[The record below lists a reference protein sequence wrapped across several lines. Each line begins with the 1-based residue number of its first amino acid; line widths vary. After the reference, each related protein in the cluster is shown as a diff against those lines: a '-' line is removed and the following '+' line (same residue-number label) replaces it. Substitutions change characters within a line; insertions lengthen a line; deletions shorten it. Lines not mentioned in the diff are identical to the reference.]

1 MYKKI
6 LMRVAIGLTTCG
18 LLAISVAATYE
29 TYGRDADLLREK
41 LQNAVEAGYITQEQ
55 SRQEMELMSK
65 RKSNRG
71 KYWDIDSLTKQLQ
84 AAVEAVKITQ
94 EQADEKLE
102 KIHSMK
108 DESLKDRKPNYS
120 RKSIP

>member
-55 SRQEMELMSK
+55 SQQKMELMSN

-71 KYWDIDSLTKQLQ
+71 KYWDIDSLSKQLQ
-84 AAVEAVKITQ
+84 AAVEAGKITQ
-94 EQADEKLE
+94 EQADEKME

-108 DESLKDRKPNYS
+108 DESLKARKPHNS

>member
-29 TYGRDADLLREK
+29 TYGRDSDLLQEK
-41 LQNAVEAGYITQEQ
+41 LQNAVEVGTITREQ
-55 SRQEMELMSK
+55 FQRKIEVISTM
-65 RKSNRG
+65 KSNKW
-71 KYWDIDSLTKQLQ
+71 KYWDVDSLSEQLQ
-84 AAVEAVKITQ
+84 AAVDSGKITQ

-108 DESLKDRKPNYS
+108 DESWKDRKPNYS